1 MPLPRCPCDR
11 ASLNLRRAR
20 RKRAA
25 SRCSLERD
33 HPCTT
38 AKADGRE
45 DPFHDSSSSSDFV
58 LFPLHHTSDWSPA
71 RERVDA
77 SLGRVASASFW
88 PSPITSASVATRH
101 HTAGAPPTVHF
112 HLRQPSNPNLQPTQ
126 PPSMSPAPSARLLR
140 DRFRQDGR
148 GIGTSRCQAGSLRRE
163 LSAPPGKKLTPVP
176 PSGVD
181 HEQHQPRQTI
191 RTGLSSP
198 YRGGRSSSA

>member
-20 RKRAA
+20 RKSAA

-71 RERVDA
+71 RERVEA
-77 SLGRVASASFW
+77 SLGRVASAPFW
-88 PSPITSASVATRH
+88 PSPITSASVANRH

-112 HLRQPSNPNLQPTQ
+112 QLRQPSNPTFS
-126 PPSMSPAPSARLLR
+126 PPNHRQCLPHLLLDFFETDFAKMAVASGPPAARQAAF
-140 DRFRQDGR
+140 DASSVHHQGR
-148 GIGTSRCQAGSLRRE
+148 N
-163 LSAPPGKKLTPVP
+163 
-176 PSGVD
+176 
-181 HEQHQPRQTI
+181 
-191 RTGLSSP
+191 
-198 YRGGRSSSA
+198 